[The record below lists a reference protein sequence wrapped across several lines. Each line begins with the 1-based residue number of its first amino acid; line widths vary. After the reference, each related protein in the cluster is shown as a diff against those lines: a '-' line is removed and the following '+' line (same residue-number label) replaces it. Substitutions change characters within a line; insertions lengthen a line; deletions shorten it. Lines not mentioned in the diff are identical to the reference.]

1 MKRQY
6 FFGYLFVKARTEL
19 ALLVMSIGIG
29 YCVLE
34 YSQAK
39 ASAGATGYQP
49 SASLARALAGL
60 TDSFSTTQRVV
71 SGFNTEHQLTT
82 PNVQPPHFPTVV
94 RSNAEFEAVDGALSN
109 VDQQR
114 ELLKQSIVTRFETL
128 IAGIETKLRAYAAGV
143 KGAAPSPSPA
153 QPGAVVVTTAPP
165 AEVQPKTEG
174 SVFSPK
180 LNLTETTKRGSDLNA
195 QMEFLEVLKSKA
207 ENPQNRAN
215 LTDAVSQLEAL
226 SKLLPERSEPE
237 SPASGPQDD
246 SDLGSKLL
254 PSERVAL
261 QLQQLRGQ
269 VRQIFLTSWKLDE
282 AFQEANDL
290 ASAERDKCRVAT
302 LAQKGIWLST
312 ISRILVGLLV
322 TVLACFVILVCADLV
337 KTFLDTASHTG
348 VVADAI
354 NAMRGATIIAKNQ
367 VRQDW
372 PSRGGDVHPSG
383 NGNPAE

>member
-1 MKRQY
+1 MKRPY

-49 SASLARALAGL
+49 SAPLARALAGL
-60 TDSFSTTQRVV
+60 TDSFSSTQRVV
-71 SGFNTEHQLTT
+71 SAFDTEHELTM
-82 PNVQPPHFPTVV
+82 PNVQPPRFPTVIAV
-94 RSNAEFEAVDGALSN
+94 NDDFAAVDEALTN
-109 VDQQR
+109 VDRQR
-114 ELLKQSIVTRFETL
+114 ELLKQSVISRFETL
-128 IAGIETKLRAYAAGV
+128 VGGIEVKLRAYAAGV
-143 KGAAPSPSPA
+143 KSPGQPA
-153 QPGAVVVTTAPP
+153 GTVVVTTATPAP

-174 SVFSPK
+174 SVFSTK
-180 LNLTETTKRGSDLNA
+180 LNLADMTKRNSDLNA
-195 QMEFLEVLKSKA
+195 QMEYLEVLKSKA

-226 SKLLPERSEPE
+226 SKLLPEKSEPE
-237 SPASGPQDD
+237 SPASGPDD
-246 SDLGSKLL
+246 NDLGSKLL
-254 PSERVAL
+254 PSERVAM
-261 QLQQLRGQ
+261 QLQQLRGE

-282 AFQEANDL
+282 SFQEANDL

-312 ISRILVGLLV
+312 ISRILVALLAA
-322 TVLACFVILVCADLV
+322 VLACFVILVCADLV
-337 KTFLDTASHTG
+337 RTFLDTASHTG

-372 PSRGGDVHPSG
+372 PARGGDISSG
-383 NGNPAE
+383 NGNP

>member
-39 ASAGATGYQP
+39 ASASATAYQP
-49 SASLARALAGL
+49 SAPLARSLAGL
-60 TDSFSTTQRVV
+60 TDSFSTTQRAINA
-71 SGFNTEHQLTT
+71 FNTEHQLTT
-82 PNVQPPHFPTVV
+82 PDVQSPHLPTVV
-94 RSNAEFEAVDGALSN
+94 ASDADFGAVDQALSN
-109 VDQQR
+109 VDRQR
-114 ELLKQSIVTRFETL
+114 ELLKQSIVSRFETL
-128 IAGIETKLRAYAAGV
+128 IGGIETKLRAYAATV
-143 KGAAPSPSPA
+143 KGASPSPSPS
-153 QPGAVVVTTAPP
+153 QETGSVVVTTTGPT
-165 AEVQPKTEG
+165 EVQVKSEG
-174 SVFSPK
+174 SVFSPR
-180 LNLTETTKRGSDLNA
+180 LNLAETTKRGSDLNA

-215 LTDAVSQLEAL
+215 LTEAVAQLEGL
-226 SKLLPERSEPE
+226 SKLLPEKTEPE
-237 SPASGPQDD
+237 SPASGPDD
-246 SDLGSKLL
+246 IDLGSKLL

-261 QLQQLRGQ
+261 QLQQLRSQ

-290 ASAERDKCRVAT
+290 ASVERDKCRVAT
-302 LAQKGIWLST
+302 LAQKGIWLSMT
-312 ISRILVGLLV
+312 SRILVALLV
-322 TVLACFVILVCADLV
+322 AVLACFVILVCADLV

-354 NAMRGATIIAKNQ
+354 NAMRGATIIAKNE

-372 PSRGGDVHPSG
+372 PARGGGDIHSGG
-383 NGNPAE
+383 NGNP